1 MIMGDSST
9 LEQEL
14 KELIINTL
22 ALEDMS
28 PDDISSDVTLFGE
41 GLGLDSIDALELGV
55 ALQKKYSVKVEAD
68 SEENRRHFSNV
79 RNLALF
85 VASQQA
91 AQQQSK

>member
-1 MIMGDSST
+1 MSDSLP

-14 KELIINTL
+14 KELIISTL

-28 PDDISSDVTLFGE
+28 PDDISSEVTLFGE

-68 SEENRRHFSNV
+68 SEENRKHFASV
-79 RNLALF
+79 KNLARF

-91 AQQQSK
+91 AQQQS